1 MKFQLKKIAAVVVIA
16 ISLFSCS
23 NDDEVISG
31 NGNLKLEFD
40 NVYNANNLA
49 FNTPYTNS
57 NGEVVKINKLKYI
70 VSNIVLTKVD
80 GTTFTLPKSQSYFI
94 VDEATAASAL
104 LNLPNIPAANYT
116 KVSFGIGVDQAQF
129 NLGAT
134 GQGDFLA
141 LAQTAGMMWSWS
153 AGYKFLAFEG
163 TFTSS
168 TVTTAT
174 SFMVHTGQTGTD
186 YNYTTVTLNLPTNAL
201 VRTTITPQVHIMAD
215 ISKVLDG
222 SNKISLTAS
231 NGMGMGAMIMSGD
244 KLPII
249 TSNLPTMFSVEHV
262 HND

>member
-16 ISLFSCS
+16 ISFFSCS

-70 VSNIVLTKVD
+70 VSNIVLTKAD

-163 TFTSS
+163 TFTSL

-186 YNYTTVTLNLPTNAL
+186 YNYTTVSLNLPTNAL

-222 SNKISLTAS
+222 TNKISLTAS

-244 KLPII
+244 KLPLI
-249 TSNLPTMFSVEHV
+249 TSNLPNMFSVEHV

>member
-1 MKFQLKKIAAVVVIA
+1 MKFQLKNIAAIVVIA

-70 VSNIVLTKVD
+70 VSNIVLTKAD

-134 GQGDFLA
+134 GQGNFLA

-163 TFTSS
+163 TFISS

-244 KLPII
+244 KLPLI

>member
-70 VSNIVLTKVD
+70 VSNIVLTKAD

-134 GQGDFLA
+134 GQGNFLA

-163 TFTSS
+163 TFISS

-244 KLPII
+244 KLPLI

>member
-70 VSNIVLTKVD
+70 VSNIVLTKAD

-116 KVSFGIGVDQAQF
+116 KVSFGIGVDQVQF

-153 AGYKFLAFEG
+153 AGYKFVAFEG